1 MAPSTSV
8 ADPQP
13 SSTTDSFNS
22 NAAAEN
28 DIRPFFVL
36 HKASSGSKPTATV
49 KAKRRIESPSP
60 KLAKKSE
67 IESVEEEDGQFF
79 STLRLKVFETVWS
92 KIENTIQDVLRDS
105 NSKVFSGVHNWIC
118 ESFESVRSSGALSL
132 SEAVRSYPVLS
143 QPSSKQ
149 LFTAL
154 VLTRNLEMVDD
165 LSTFEDLGLH
175 LKSQG
180 CHVAKLSSMDFS
192 AKNGVGGCLRGLLRQ
207 FVMPTIDVADVT
219 VLASWY
225 RENGNHKNPVVII
238 VDDTERCSGSVL
250 SDLILILS
258 EWAVKV
264 PIFLIMGVSTAHDAP
279 RKILSANALQRLCAS
294 RFTLSSPAE
303 RMDAVLEAVFLKPC
317 SGFTVSHKVALFMRS
332 YFLCQDGTLTSFV
345 KTLKIACLQHF
356 SLEPLSIMLEHFC
369 QDNQLPGEGT
379 GLLTEAT
386 MKHAF
391 DLPSVTRNKI
401 TRSTC
406 EMLPQFLLDLQR
418 MPNPWSIVVL
428 CIYEAGKFDK
438 LRLLDIFCETL
449 DPEARYLKYF
459 APSAILNSQSH
470 VSGRNSVIRRVL
482 RKLRDLS
489 PAQLS
494 SLLKSWESLTA
505 EFSEINEKVMELH
518 PFMRNVEAAGQR
530 PGLPTSPKKHA
541 SRSHSK
547 LEKELKAMTDKIS
560 AVIEFMLREYM
571 KPVETVPFN
580 EILCFKNV
588 DKLQS
593 ALLGDPRGRIQSDL
607 LESHSILNCL
617 CCSQRGTTLLPSMH
631 DTSILYTL
639 AQEHADVINLH
650 DWYQSFKTILIPRN
664 SKAKSKSKTT
674 SKSKKRKERYEEPEP
689 PAEASI
695 QARFCRAV
703 MELQIAGLIR
713 MPSKRRPDFVQRE
726 VVSNLG
732 QNGVM
737 VILDNHLT
745 TPGWCCSDNDLD
757 AFFEYPNFD
766 PAVWAKGLSKMAS
779 LFRNVTNV
787 VGMSLRNE
795 PRGTRDYP
803 NLWFKYMPKGGEA
816 VHAANPDVLVILS
829 GIDYDTNLSF
839 LRDRFFNVSFTD
851 KLVFE
856 QHWYSFSDGR
866 DSWVKHNSNDFCAK
880 IIEKVTHNGGFL
892 IGRGFPLF
900 LTEFGANLRSGDVSG
915 NRYMNCLVA
924 WAAENDLDWAV
935 WALTGDY
942 YLRTGQKHMVETF
955 GVLAPNWKDVAN
967 STYLQKLSGIQL
979 PVRGPGLQSKKLLFH
994 PTTGLCVTSNLSN
1007 NSPTLR
1013 LEQCRKAEPST
1024 FNPSEGI
1031 LWSNKLCVEAP
1042 NAVGQKVKLGAGT
1055 KCSKL
1060 GQTSATHM
1068 HLSFKTTSNDS
1079 FLCFDVDERDNSIVA
1094 NPCKCLTM
1102 DASCDP
1108 ASQWFKV
1115 L

>member
-1 MAPSTSV
+1 MAPSTTV

-67 IESVEEEDGQFF
+67 IESVEEEDGEFF
-79 STLRLKVFETVWS
+79 STLRLRVFETVWS
-92 KIENTIQDVLRDS
+92 RIENTIQDVLRDS

-225 RENGNHKNPVVII
+225 RENGNHENPVVII

-428 CIYEAGKFDK
+428 CIYEAGKFNK

-482 RKLRDLS
+482 RKLSLSSVQMASLSSYFLLPNLFNKILRISLVNHVRSVSEVLWSRVSKPENDCVVVSVDLS

-617 CCSQRGTTLLPSMH
+617 CCSQRGTTLLPSVH
-631 DTSILYTL
+631 DTSILYAL

-674 SKSKKRKERYEEPEP
+674 SKSKKRKERCEEPEP

-713 MPSKRRPDFVQRE
+713 MPSKRRPDFVQR
-726 VVSNLG
+726 V
-732 QNGVM
+732 
-737 VILDNHLT
+737 
-745 TPGWCCSDNDLD
+745 
-757 AFFEYPNFD
+757 AF
-766 PAVWAKGLSKMAS
+766 SS
-779 LFRNVTNV
+779 
-787 VGMSLRNE
+787 
-795 PRGTRDYP
+795 
-803 NLWFKYMPKGGEA
+803 
-816 VHAANPDVLVILS
+816 
-829 GIDYDTNLSF
+829 
-839 LRDRFFNVSFTD
+839 
-851 KLVFE
+851 
-856 QHWYSFSDGR
+856 
-866 DSWVKHNSNDFCAK
+866 
-880 IIEKVTHNGGFL
+880 
-892 IGRGFPLF
+892 
-900 LTEFGANLRSGDVSG
+900 
-915 NRYMNCLVA
+915 
-924 WAAENDLDWAV
+924 
-935 WALTGDY
+935 
-942 YLRTGQKHMVETF
+942 
-955 GVLAPNWKDVAN
+955 
-967 STYLQKLSGIQL
+967 
-979 PVRGPGLQSKKLLFH
+979 
-994 PTTGLCVTSNLSN
+994 
-1007 NSPTLR
+1007 
-1013 LEQCRKAEPST
+1013 
-1024 FNPSEGI
+1024 
-1031 LWSNKLCVEAP
+1031 
-1042 NAVGQKVKLGAGT
+1042 
-1055 KCSKL
+1055 
-1060 GQTSATHM
+1060 
-1068 HLSFKTTSNDS
+1068 
-1079 FLCFDVDERDNSIVA
+1079 
-1094 NPCKCLTM
+1094 
-1102 DASCDP
+1102 
-1108 ASQWFKV
+1108 
-1115 L
+1115 

>member
-482 RKLRDLS
+482 RKLSFSSVQMASLSTYFLLPNLFNKILRISLVNHVRSVSEVLLSRVSKPENDCVVESVDLS

-631 DTSILYTL
+631 DTSILYAL

-674 SKSKKRKERYEEPEP
+674 SKSKKRKERCEEPEP

-713 MPSKRRPDFVQRE
+713 MPSKRRPDFVQR
-726 VVSNLG
+726 V
-732 QNGVM
+732 
-737 VILDNHLT
+737 
-745 TPGWCCSDNDLD
+745 
-757 AFFEYPNFD
+757 AF
-766 PAVWAKGLSKMAS
+766 SS
-779 LFRNVTNV
+779 
-787 VGMSLRNE
+787 
-795 PRGTRDYP
+795 
-803 NLWFKYMPKGGEA
+803 
-816 VHAANPDVLVILS
+816 
-829 GIDYDTNLSF
+829 
-839 LRDRFFNVSFTD
+839 
-851 KLVFE
+851 
-856 QHWYSFSDGR
+856 
-866 DSWVKHNSNDFCAK
+866 
-880 IIEKVTHNGGFL
+880 
-892 IGRGFPLF
+892 
-900 LTEFGANLRSGDVSG
+900 
-915 NRYMNCLVA
+915 
-924 WAAENDLDWAV
+924 
-935 WALTGDY
+935 
-942 YLRTGQKHMVETF
+942 
-955 GVLAPNWKDVAN
+955 
-967 STYLQKLSGIQL
+967 
-979 PVRGPGLQSKKLLFH
+979 
-994 PTTGLCVTSNLSN
+994 
-1007 NSPTLR
+1007 
-1013 LEQCRKAEPST
+1013 
-1024 FNPSEGI
+1024 
-1031 LWSNKLCVEAP
+1031 
-1042 NAVGQKVKLGAGT
+1042 
-1055 KCSKL
+1055 
-1060 GQTSATHM
+1060 
-1068 HLSFKTTSNDS
+1068 
-1079 FLCFDVDERDNSIVA
+1079 
-1094 NPCKCLTM
+1094 
-1102 DASCDP
+1102 
-1108 ASQWFKV
+1108 
-1115 L
+1115 

>member
-1 MAPSTSV
+1 MAPSTTV

-13 SSTTDSFNS
+13 SSTTDSFDS

-28 DIRPFFVL
+28 DIRIPKLFSLCAAFDTCLVFFVAAIFVL
-36 HKASSGSKPTATV
+36 HKASPGSKSTATV
-49 KAKRRIESPSP
+49 KSKRRIESPSP
-60 KLAKKSE
+60 KIAKKSE
-67 IESVEEEDGQFF
+67 IESAEEEDGQFF
-79 STLRLKVFETVWS
+79 STLRLRVFETVWS
-92 KIENTIQDVLRDS
+92 KIDKTIQDVLRDS
-105 NSKVFSGVHNWIC
+105 NSKVFSGIRDWIC
-118 ESFESVRSSGALSL
+118 ESFESIRSSGALSL

-154 VLTRNLEMVDD
+154 VLTSKNLEMVDD
-165 LSTFEDLGLH
+165 LLTFEDLGLH

-207 FVMPTIDVADVT
+207 FVMPTVDVADVT
-219 VLASWY
+219 ILASWY
-225 RENGNHKNPVVII
+225 RESGNHKNPVVII

-250 SDLILILS
+250 SEFILLLS

-279 RKILSANALQRLCAS
+279 RKILSANALQRLCATK
-294 RFTLSSPAE
+294 FTLSSPAE

-438 LRLLDIFCETL
+438 LRLLDVFCETL

-459 APSAILNSQSH
+459 SPSSILNSQSN
-470 VSGRNSVIRRVL
+470 VSGRNSVIRRIL
-482 RKLRDLS
+482 RKLR
-489 PAQLS
+489 
-494 SLLKSWESLTA
+494 
-505 EFSEINEKVMELH
+505 
-518 PFMRNVEAAGQR
+518 
-530 PGLPTSPKKHA
+530 KHA
-541 SRSHSK
+541 SRSNSK

-631 DTSILYTL
+631 DTSILYAL

-674 SKSKKRKERYEEPEP
+674 SKSKKRKERCEEPEP

-695 QARFCRAV
+695 QAV

-713 MPSKRRPDFVQRE
+713 MPSKRRPDFVQR
-726 VVSNLG
+726 V
-732 QNGVM
+732 
-737 VILDNHLT
+737 
-745 TPGWCCSDNDLD
+745 
-757 AFFEYPNFD
+757 AFKQEDQFIRQD
-766 PAVWAKGLSKMAS
+766 
-779 LFRNVTNV
+779 
-787 VGMSLRNE
+787 
-795 PRGTRDYP
+795 
-803 NLWFKYMPKGGEA
+803 
-816 VHAANPDVLVILS
+816 
-829 GIDYDTNLSF
+829 
-839 LRDRFFNVSFTD
+839 
-851 KLVFE
+851 
-856 QHWYSFSDGR
+856 Q
-866 DSWVKHNSNDFCAK
+866 
-880 IIEKVTHNGGFL
+880 
-892 IGRGFPLF
+892 
-900 LTEFGANLRSGDVSG
+900 
-915 NRYMNCLVA
+915 
-924 WAAENDLDWAV
+924 
-935 WALTGDY
+935 
-942 YLRTGQKHMVETF
+942 
-955 GVLAPNWKDVAN
+955 
-967 STYLQKLSGIQL
+967 
-979 PVRGPGLQSKKLLFH
+979 
-994 PTTGLCVTSNLSN
+994 
-1007 NSPTLR
+1007 
-1013 LEQCRKAEPST
+1013 
-1024 FNPSEGI
+1024 
-1031 LWSNKLCVEAP
+1031 
-1042 NAVGQKVKLGAGT
+1042 
-1055 KCSKL
+1055 
-1060 GQTSATHM
+1060 
-1068 HLSFKTTSNDS
+1068 
-1079 FLCFDVDERDNSIVA
+1079 
-1094 NPCKCLTM
+1094 
-1102 DASCDP
+1102 
-1108 ASQWFKV
+1108 
-1115 L
+1115 

>member
-1 MAPSTSV
+1 MAPSTTV
-8 ADPQP
+8 VDPPP

-22 NAAAEN
+22 NAAAAEN

-36 HKASSGSKPTATV
+36 HKASSGSKSTATV

-79 STLRLKVFETVWS
+79 STLRLRVFETVWS

-105 NSKVFSGVHNWIC
+105 NSKVFSGVHDWIC

-165 LSTFEDLGLH
+165 LVTFEDLGLH

-219 VLASWY
+219 ILASWY
-225 RENGNHKNPVVII
+225 RENGNQKNPVVII
-238 VDDTERCSGSVL
+238 VDDTERCSAPVL
-250 SDLILILS
+250 SELILILS

-264 PIFLIMGVSTAHDAP
+264 PVFLIMGVSTAHDAP
-279 RKILSANALQRLCAS
+279 RKILSANALQRLCAT

-317 SGFTVSHKVALFMRS
+317 SGFTVSHKVALCMRS

-369 QDNQLPGEGT
+369 QDNQ
-379 GLLTEAT
+379 
-386 MKHAF
+386 
-391 DLPSVTRNKI
+391 
-401 TRSTC
+401 
-406 EMLPQFLLDLQR
+406 
-418 MPNPWSIVVL
+418 

-459 APSAILNSQSH
+459 SPSAILNSQSH

-489 PAQLS
+489 PAQLT

-607 LESHSILNCL
+607 LESHSILNCS

-674 SKSKKRKERYEEPEP
+674 SKSKKRKERCEEPEP

-713 MPSKRRPDFVQRE
+713 MPSKRRPDFVQR
-726 VVSNLG
+726 V
-732 QNGVM
+732 
-737 VILDNHLT
+737 
-745 TPGWCCSDNDLD
+745 
-757 AFFEYPNFD
+757 AF
-766 PAVWAKGLSKMAS
+766 SS
-779 LFRNVTNV
+779 
-787 VGMSLRNE
+787 
-795 PRGTRDYP
+795 
-803 NLWFKYMPKGGEA
+803 
-816 VHAANPDVLVILS
+816 
-829 GIDYDTNLSF
+829 
-839 LRDRFFNVSFTD
+839 
-851 KLVFE
+851 
-856 QHWYSFSDGR
+856 
-866 DSWVKHNSNDFCAK
+866 
-880 IIEKVTHNGGFL
+880 
-892 IGRGFPLF
+892 
-900 LTEFGANLRSGDVSG
+900 
-915 NRYMNCLVA
+915 
-924 WAAENDLDWAV
+924 
-935 WALTGDY
+935 
-942 YLRTGQKHMVETF
+942 
-955 GVLAPNWKDVAN
+955 
-967 STYLQKLSGIQL
+967 
-979 PVRGPGLQSKKLLFH
+979 
-994 PTTGLCVTSNLSN
+994 
-1007 NSPTLR
+1007 
-1013 LEQCRKAEPST
+1013 
-1024 FNPSEGI
+1024 
-1031 LWSNKLCVEAP
+1031 
-1042 NAVGQKVKLGAGT
+1042 
-1055 KCSKL
+1055 
-1060 GQTSATHM
+1060 
-1068 HLSFKTTSNDS
+1068 
-1079 FLCFDVDERDNSIVA
+1079 
-1094 NPCKCLTM
+1094 
-1102 DASCDP
+1102 
-1108 ASQWFKV
+1108 
-1115 L
+1115 